1 MKSSTCHKHNHQ
13 TLLLPFDHFSHQAT
27 RPGGVVVV
35 VGLSSEMANIPLMN
49 AAVREVDIR
58 GVFRYCNT

>member
-1 MKSSTCHKHNHQ
+1 MSWTGSKHNLQ
-13 TLLLPFDHFSHQAT
+13 TLSLPSDHFPDQAT

-35 VGLSSEMANIPLMN
+35 VGLSSEMVNIPLMN

-58 GVFRYCNT
+58 GIFRYCNT